1 MSSLVATL
9 TCALL
14 SACGG
19 GGGDESAATAT
30 ASATA
35 TAPALSLTAAPAASA
50 TALAPV
56 PAPEPAPTS
65 APAPAVADTSSA
77 PGGPTTQSLAETIG
91 TARALSKDAT
101 LEVRGVRETPA
112 TASALP
118 TASKRGS
125 NFYVDSR
132 NGDDTFDGRAAT
144 AGSIGTGPWKSLARV
159 MQSGMGPGDTLV
171 LACGSSWRET
181 LRLPANGSTTSPVVV
196 MAPAGGCGSL
206 SRPTIDGSVVLP
218 ASAWSLKAGSIYK
231 TTLDLPA
238 LQLVGAAAGPL
249 IEARHPNPDTPTQ
262 AGSPYLSLAADSSTV
277 QVGGLPRSDH
287 LITGA
292 DLQLPT
298 GASIAPGTRVITRVN
313 AWYLHETTVTA
324 VEGNRLRLAKPTS
337 YPALKGWGYLLVGQP
352 WMLDRPREWV
362 YDPANRQLQ
371 LWMPDSAA
379 PPAGLAAVVLA
390 TGIDMQG
397 RSNVIIDGLVVRR
410 TGQGVNLASTT
421 AVQFRNG
428 VVEDTVDFCV
438 VAAGSTNNV
447 IEGSSLSRCGTD
459 AIAGET
465 DTVGE
470 ARGLAV
476 RSNVVRDAAV
486 LMQGETPVSLPR
498 RSRGAIVTGSN
509 AVVTD
514 NVVVNS
520 GYIGIRIH
528 SGSRVE
534 GNFVHGA
541 CSTLDDC
548 GGIYTWQS
556 SDVTIRG
563 NVVVRSRGYLPGLP
577 PAERETSA
585 QGIYLDETTVA
596 SLVDDNTVVD
606 ADNGIQIHV
615 SSRNTLSG
623 NRLFANRRSQIWL
636 QSTRNRENAAGDVV
650 GNLVTGNQI
659 AAVVPGS
666 VGIWL
671 SNSIGPTSAFG
682 FIDNNRYAD
691 RGNATAVLD
700 STPAGTR
707 AYTLAQWQTST
718 TVDLPAGRDSMGSG
732 TPAAAYRVAGA
743 NIVPNAGVATD
754 LAGWSTWSGSAP
766 QPQLLRAVCPQGW
779 CLTLQG
785 GGSTSLVASPN
796 FSTSAGQWY
805 RLSVD
810 LLGDRDNQPLA
821 LILRRGGGG
830 SNGYESLSDRSL
842 QTTAGRSWRRHTVT
856 FQATKTVNAR
866 DLITGDIGARFDI
879 EGVLPGRSVTLAN
892 LELVPVNLSP
902 TAFITGVLVNVGT
915 SEIQSGCPLPAAQA
929 AVCTRLVRLSDYSP
943 IIWPQR
949 VPRTSAVLYYNEDPT
964 LADSDSDGIAD
975 NQDSCPG
982 TSATAA
988 VNAVGCALPVG

>member
-1 MSSLVATL
+1 MSSFVATL
-9 TCALL
+9 ACALL

-19 GGGDESAATAT
+19 GGGDESAATA
-30 ASATA
+30 
-35 TAPALSLTAAPAASA
+35 PALSLTAAPA
-50 TALAPV
+50 V
-56 PAPEPAPTS
+56 S
-65 APAPAVADTSSA
+65 APAPAAADTGGA
-77 PGGPTTQSLAETIG
+77 PGGAATQSLAETIG
-91 TARALSKDAT
+91 TARALSADAT
-101 LEVRGVRETPA
+101 LDVRGVRETPEPA
-112 TASALP
+112 KALSTARKS
-118 TASKRGS
+118 GS
-125 NFYVDSR
+125 SFYVDSR
-132 NGDDTFDGRAAT
+132 LGDDTFDGRAAT

-171 LACGSSWRET
+171 LACGSNWRET
-181 LRLPANGSTTSPVVV
+181 LRVPASGSTASPVVV
-196 MAPAGGCGSL
+196 TAPAGGCGTL

-218 ASAWSLKAGSIYK
+218 ASAWSLQAGSIYK
-231 TTLDLPA
+231 TRFDLPV

-262 AGSPYLSLAADSSTV
+262 AGSPYLSLAADSTTV

-287 LITGA
+287 LVTGA
-292 DLQLPT
+292 DLQLST

-337 YPALKGWGYLLVGQP
+337 YPAIKGWGYLLVGQP

-362 YDPANRQLQ
+362 NDLANRQLQ
-371 LWMPDSAA
+371 VWMPDSAA

-397 RSNVIIDGLVVRR
+397 RSNVIVDGLIVRR
-410 TGQGVNLASTT
+410 TGQGVNLISTT

-438 VAAGSTNNV
+438 VAAGSINNV
-447 IEGSSLSRCGTD
+447 IEGNSLSRCGTD

-486 LMQGETPVSLPR
+486 QMQGETPVSLPR
-498 RSRGAIVTGSN
+498 RSRGAIVAGTN

-548 GGIYTWQS
+548 AGIYTWQS

-577 PAERETSA
+577 PAERATAA
-585 QGIYLDETTVA
+585 QGIYLDETTVT

-606 ADNGIQIHV
+606 ADHGIQLHV

-623 NRLFANRRSQIWL
+623 NRLYANRRSQIWL
-636 QSTRNRENAAGDVV
+636 QATRNNLYAAGDVV
-650 GNLVTGNQI
+650 GNLITGNQI

-671 SNSIGPTSAFG
+671 SNYFGPTSAFG
-682 FIDNNRYAD
+682 TINNNQYAD
-691 RGNATAVLD
+691 RANAIVVLD
-700 STPAGTR
+700 STPPGTR
-707 AYTLAQWQTST
+707 AYTLAQWQAATMA
-718 TVDLPAGRDSMGSG
+718 DLPAGRDIAGSG
-732 TPAAAYRVAGA
+732 ASAAPLTGYRMAGA
-743 NIVPNAGVATD
+743 NIVPNAALVTNA
-754 LAGWSTWSGSAP
+754 AGWTTWAATAP
-766 QPQLLRAVCPQGW
+766 QPALSRMACPRGW
-779 CLTLQG
+779 CLTLQA

-796 FSTSAGQWY
+796 FSVVAGQWY
-805 RLSVD
+805 RLTVD
-810 LLGDRDNQPLA
+810 LLGDQDNQPIWLVV
-821 LILRRGGGG
+821 RRGGGG
-830 SNGYESLSDRSL
+830 SNSYESVSDRL
-842 QTTAGRSWRRHTVT
+842 LYTTADRNWRRHTVT

-866 DLITGDIGARFDI
+866 DPVTLDNGARIDI
-879 EGVLPGRSVTLAN
+879 EGVVPGRSVTLAN
-892 LELVPVNLSP
+892 LETMPVAMSSTTLLSG
-902 TAFITGVLVNVGT
+902 ALVNVGST
-915 SEIQSGCPLPAAQA
+915 EIQSACPLPAAQA
-929 AVCTRLVRLSDYSP
+929 AACANLIRLSDHSP
-943 IIWPQR
+943 MVWPQR
-949 VPRTSAVLYYNEDPT
+949 VPGRSAVLYYGQAFSST
-964 LADSDSDGIAD
+964 DSDGDGIDD
-975 NQDSCPG
+975 NQDSCAATPAG
-982 TSATAA
+982 TA
-988 VNAVGCALPVG
+988 VNAAGCSLAQR